1 MTKETESATD
11 KKLTLQGAF
20 TEDVQSNS
28 MLEEFTKE
36 QTYAAIVK
44 KGDPDI
50 GTYQNCRGNRLKYK
64 NR

>member
-1 MTKETESATD
+1 
-11 KKLTLQGAF
+11 
-20 TEDVQSNS
+20 

-64 NR
+64 NRSWKFGKKL